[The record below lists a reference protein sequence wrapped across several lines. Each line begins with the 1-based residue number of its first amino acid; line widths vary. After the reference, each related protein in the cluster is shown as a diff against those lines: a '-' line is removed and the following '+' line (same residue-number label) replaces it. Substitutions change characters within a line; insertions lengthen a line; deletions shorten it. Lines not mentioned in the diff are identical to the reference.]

1 MRMQTTSY
9 IFSGIDA
16 APLAYLF
23 GKSDGEL
30 HALGARRMV
39 ADAETGFPCRVS
51 LCEAA
56 PGQSVILTAYEHQRA
71 PSPYRASGPIFV
83 VEGSTTA
90 ARFENEV
97 PPVVRTRLMSVRAYD
112 ADDLIVDAEV
122 IEGAAIEQ
130 AITRMFAY
138 ERVRYLHLHNARRGC
153 YSCRVD
159 RA

>member
-9 IFSGIDA
+9 VFSGIDA

-23 GKSDGEL
+23 GKSDSEL

-51 LCEAA
+51 LREAA
-56 PGQSVILTAYEHQRA
+56 PGQRVILAAYEHQRA
-71 PSPYRASGPIFV
+71 HSPYRASGPIFV
-83 VEGSTTA
+83 VEGSSAA

-97 PPVVRTRLMSVRAYD
+97 PPVVRTRLISVRAYD

-122 IEGAAIEQ
+122 IEGALIEQ
-130 AITRMFAY
+130 AITRMFADA
-138 ERVRYLHLHNARRGC
+138 RVRYLHLHNARRGC

-159 RA
+159 RG